1 MFRELINEVKLSVLL
16 HTRSPLT
23 IRSAQG
29 KLLDPTL
36 LDMQCVRSRYRGKD
50 TVIIPGSSLKGVI
63 RSRYEKIIKLFGGE
77 CCDIFNDKSGC
88 NGKING
94 KTDRPYEEQG
104 KYVYQYVC
112 PACKLFGSL
121 NIASRISIADAYP
134 VGDCIL
140 GERTGVGINRITGA
154 AQKGALYDF
163 EVVEE
168 GTFRAEITLKN
179 YELYQMAL
187 LLYVLKD
194 LDEGYVSLGAAATRG
209 NGQIEVEK
217 LDICFRDYR
226 KDVKGWKGATDS
238 QEIPLYQKYHVEY
251 EWKVP
256 FFGEI
261 ALHDLNIDEMLK
273 NCSEV
278 DVRNKLEEEKCQRHK
293 LF

>member
-1 MFRELINEVKLSVLL
+1 MFRELKNEAKLSVLL

-29 KLLDPTL
+29 KLLDPRL
-36 LDMQCVRSRYRGKD
+36 LDMQCLKSRYHGKD
-50 TVIIPGSSLKGVI
+50 TAIIPGSSLKGGI
-63 RSRYEKIIKLFGGE
+63 RSRYEKIVGLFGGK
-77 CCDIFNDKSGC
+77 CCDIFDDKNGC
-88 NGKING
+88 NVKIKN
-94 KTDRPYEEQG
+94 KKDKPYEEQG
-104 KYVYQYVC
+104 KYVYQHVC

-121 NIASRISIADAYP
+121 NIASRIYIADAYP

-163 EVVEE
+163 EVVED
-168 GTFRAEITLKN
+168 GTFQAKITLKN
-179 YELYQMAL
+179 YELYQMVL

-194 LDEGYVSLGAAATRG
+194 LDEGYISLGAATTRG
-209 NGQIEVEK
+209 DGRMEVQK

-226 KDVKGWKGATDS
+226 KDVKGWKGAIDS
-238 QEIPLYQKYHVEY
+238 QEIPLHQKYHIEY

-256 FFGEI
+256 FFGEMI
-261 ALHDLNIDEMLK
+261 LKDLNIDEMIE

-278 DVRNKLEEEKCQRHK
+278 DIQYKLEEEKCYKHS
-293 LF
+293 